1 MAMNVL
7 KGKGVFGGIAFGKIH
22 LYKRSQN
29 QVTRYAIEDVDSEIK
44 RYKESSKKALEQLQ
58 KLYDRAL
65 QEVGE
70 ANAMI
75 FQIHQMMLEDLDY
88 CESITNIIKNQKVNV
103 EYAVETTSANFS
115 EMFSSM
121 DDSYMKERAVDVKDV
136 SKRLISVL
144 LNSNNGND
152 LSFEEPV
159 IIAADDLA
167 PSETVQLDKSKVL
180 GFITKKGSASSHTAI
195 LARTMNIPAIIG
207 VGTQLK
213 DKYDGMDAI
222 IDGFSGSVYIDPDEE
237 TVAALKEKKLLKDEQ
252 RNLLLQLKGKENVT
266 LDGQKIEICANIGNI
281 EDISTVMQNDA
292 DGIGLFRSEF
302 LYLGRNTYPTEEEQ
316 FQVYKDVAEK
326 MSGKRVIIRTLDIG
340 ADKQVDYFKMP
351 KEENPAM
358 GVRAIRICL
367 NRPEVFKTQ
376 LRALFRAS
384 AFGKLSIMFPMIT
397 SCEEVEK
404 IKQIAAEAKAELDEK
419 GIAYS
424 DDIEMGIMIETP
436 AAAIISD
443 DLAKMVDFFSVG
455 TNDLTQYTMAIDR
468 QNDDAAVFL
477 NTHHKALIRLLKL
490 AADNAHKNG
499 IWIGICGELGAD
511 PELLETFLAIGIDE
525 LSVTPSSILGL
536 RKLIREKDMSP
547 IRADILKS
555 IW

>member
-121 DDSYMKERAVDVKDV
+121 DDSYMKERAADVKDV

-222 IDGFSGSVYIDPDEE
+222 IDGFSGSVYIDPDKE